1 MEKRVEVGK
10 DKSTGTYFKNFHLK
24 GTEGIWIYLERNMGL
39 RERMF
44 VGWDRLANI
53 EIPLERVKTEESG
66 SQLCLLL
73 GTTWKLKKY

>member
-10 DKSTGTYFKNFHLK
+10 DKSTGTYFKKFHLK

-39 RERMF
+39 REHMF
-44 VGWDRLANI
+44 VGWARLANI